1 MSADLTIIER
11 YFPTLTAEQLDR
23 LSRLPDLYKEW
34 NEKINVVSRKD
45 IDQIL
50 EHHILHSMVIG
61 RYTSFRPGTRII
73 DVGTGGGLPGIPL
86 AILFPECHFTL
97 IDGTGKKIRVTRA
110 IADAIGLTNVEAV
123 HTRSEEWQE
132 RYHFIVSRAAMD
144 LSDLVRTSGH
154 LIDRREQLNALPNGI
169 ITLKGGDLTEELRPF
184 RKSVEVV
191 EIKGLYPELEY
202 YDTKKIIYLPLH

>member
-1 MSADLTIIER
+1 MSADLTTIER
-11 YFPTLTAEQLDR
+11 YFPALTAEQLDQ

-34 NEKINVVSRKD
+34 NAKINVVSRRD

-97 IDGTGKKIRVTRA
+97 IDGTGKKIRVTQA

-123 HTRSEEWQE
+123 HTRSEG

-154 LIDRREQLNALPNGI
+154 LVDRREQLNALPNGI
-169 ITLKGGDLTEELRPF
+169 ITLKGGDLSEELRPF
-184 RKSVEVV
+184 RKSVEVT
-191 EIKGLYPELEY
+191 EIRSLYPELEY

>member
-1 MSADLTIIER
+1 MSADLTTIER

-23 LSRLPDLYKEW
+23 LSQLPDLYKEW
-34 NEKINVVSRKD
+34 NEKINVVSRRD

-97 IDGTGKKIRVTRA
+97 IDGTGKKIRVTQA

-123 HTRSEEWQE
+123 HTRSEEWL
-132 RYHFIVSRAAMD
+132 RHYHFIVSRAAMD

-154 LIDRREQLNALPNGI
+154 LIDRREQINALPNGI
-169 ITLKGGDLTEELRPF
+169 ITLKGGDLSEELRPF
-184 RKSVEVV
+184 RKSVEVT

>member
-1 MSADLTIIER
+1 MSADLTTIER
-11 YFPTLTAEQLDR
+11 YFPALTAEQLDR

-34 NEKINVVSRKD
+34 NAKINVVSRRD

-97 IDGTGKKIRVTRA
+97 IDGTGK
-110 IADAIGLTNVEAV
+110 
-123 HTRSEEWQE
+123 
-132 RYHFIVSRAAMD
+132 
-144 LSDLVRTSGH
+144 
-154 LIDRREQLNALPNGI
+154 
-169 ITLKGGDLTEELRPF
+169 
-184 RKSVEVV
+184 
-191 EIKGLYPELEY
+191 
-202 YDTKKIIYLPLH
+202 